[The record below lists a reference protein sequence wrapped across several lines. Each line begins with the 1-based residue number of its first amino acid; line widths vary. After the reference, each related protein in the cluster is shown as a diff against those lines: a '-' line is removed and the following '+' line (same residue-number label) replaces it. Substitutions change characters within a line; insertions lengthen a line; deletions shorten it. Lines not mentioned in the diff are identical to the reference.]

1 MDNFLNMI
9 TPPIQYILDLGPA
22 VMLPLVII
30 IFALCL
36 GLKLGKAF
44 NAGLMIGIG
53 FIGIGIVIT
62 LMRDTLGPAAEQMAQ
77 NFGLN
82 LTVID
87 LGWPGTA
94 PMTWASKIAIVA
106 IPVAILVN
114 LIMLA
119 LKMTRVVNVD
129 IWNIWHMTFTGAL
142 VHIVTGN
149 YWLGILGVVVHAV
162 FSYKFGD
169 WFQYDTRDYF
179 GLEGIAVPHGTSAYC
194 APFAVMVDAILDKI
208 PGINKID
215 IDTEKLEK
223 KLGAFG
229 QPIIVGFILGIIVGI
244 LAGYDVKQILQL
256 AVSVSAVMYL
266 MPKVIKPIMEGLL
279 PISEAAR
286 EKLSAKFGGGEFLIG
301 LDPALLLGDA
311 NVISAGLLF
320 IPLTVII
327 AAIGSVTFGNRV
339 LPFGDLATIGFFIAM
354 AVAIHHGNIF
364 RTLIS
369 GSFIM
374 FITIWISNQTVEL
387 QTILAKNANM
397 LGGKDLV
404 GSLDQGGSP
413 ITYMMVQIF
422 QRTNIVGLL
431 VIAVIYFI
439 GIAMTYRRYKAFQ
452 KKEKAELQGAKA

>member
-62 LMRDTLGPAAEQMAQ
+62 LMRDTLGPAAEQMAR

-194 APFAVMVDAILDKI
+194 APFAVIVDAVLDKI

-229 QPIIVGFILGIIVGI
+229 QPIIV
-244 LAGYDVKQILQL
+244 
-256 AVSVSAVMYL
+256 
-266 MPKVIKPIMEGLL
+266 
-279 PISEAAR
+279 
-286 EKLSAKFGGGEFLIG
+286 
-301 LDPALLLGDA
+301 
-311 NVISAGLLF
+311 
-320 IPLTVII
+320 
-327 AAIGSVTFGNRV
+327 
-339 LPFGDLATIGFFIAM
+339 
-354 AVAIHHGNIF
+354 
-364 RTLIS
+364 
-369 GSFIM
+369 
-374 FITIWISNQTVEL
+374 
-387 QTILAKNANM
+387 
-397 LGGKDLV
+397 
-404 GSLDQGGSP
+404 
-413 ITYMMVQIF
+413 
-422 QRTNIVGLL
+422 
-431 VIAVIYFI
+431 
-439 GIAMTYRRYKAFQ
+439 
-452 KKEKAELQGAKA
+452 

>member
-1 MDNFLNMI
+1 MEMLMNLI
-9 TPPIQYILDLGPA
+9 TPPIKYILDLGPA

-53 FIGIGIVIT
+53 FIGIGIVID
-62 LMRDTLGPAAEQMAQ
+62 LMRGSLGPAAEQMAE

-94 PMTWASKIAIVA
+94 PMTLASQIAIVA
-106 IPVAILVN
+106 IPIAIIVN
-114 LIMLA
+114 LVMLA
-119 LKMTRVVNVD
+119 LKLTRVVNVD
-129 IWNIWHMTFTGAL
+129 IWNIWHMAFTGAL
-142 VHIVTGN
+142 VHIATGS
-149 YWLGILGVVVHAV
+149 YILGILGVVVHAAMA
-162 FSYKFGD
+162 YKFGD

-194 APFAVMVDAILDKI
+194 APFAVIVDAILDKI

-215 IDTEKLEK
+215 VDTEVIEK

-229 QPIIVGFILGIIVGI
+229 QPVIVGFILGIIVGF
-244 LAGYDVKQILQL
+244 LAKYNAKDILQL
-256 AVSVSAVMYL
+256 AIKVSAVMYL

-286 EKLSAKFGGGEFLIG
+286 DRLTAKFGGGKFLIG
-301 LDPALLLGDA
+301 LDPALLLGDSS
-311 NVISAGLLF
+311 VISAGLLF
-320 IPLTVII
+320 IPLTVLI
-327 AAIGSVTFGNRV
+327 AAIVPGNRV

-354 AVAIHHGNIF
+354 GVAIHKGNIF

-369 GSFIM
+369 GSIIM
-374 FITIWISNQTVEL
+374 FITIWIANQTVEL
-387 QTILAKNANM
+387 QTILAKNAGM
-397 LGGKDLV
+397 LNGASQV

-413 ITYMMVQIF
+413 ITYIMVQIF
-422 QRTNIVGLL
+422 QRTNILGLI
-431 VIAVIYFI
+431 VIGAVYFI
-439 GIAMTYRRYKAFQ
+439 GLAMTYRRFRVLKRADDLAIA
-452 KKEKAELQGAKA
+452 AEQAA

>member
-1 MDNFLNMI
+1 MENFISMI
-9 TPPIQYILDLGPA
+9 EPRIQYILDLGPA

-36 GLKLGKAF
+36 GLKIGKAF

-62 LMRDTLGPAAEQMAQ
+62 LMRDTLGPAAEQMAK

-87 LGWPGTA
+87 LGWPGTS
-94 PMTWASKIAIVA
+94 PMTWASKIALVA

-194 APFAVMVDAILDKI
+194 APFAVIVDAILDKI

-223 KLGAFG
+223 KLLSESLQDADREEGIKKLAEMEQKFR
-229 QPIIVGFILGIIVGI
+229 QKQSELAEDYNLRRNEEFAALQQNANRAIVT
-244 LAGYDVKQILQL
+244 LAKRDGYDLILQDAIYVNSKFDITDEVL
-256 AVSVSAVMYL
+256 
-266 MPKVIKPIMEGLL
+266 
-279 PISEAAR
+279 R
-286 EKLSAKFGGGEFLIG
+286 EINK
-301 LDPALLLGDA
+301 
-311 NVISAGLLF
+311 
-320 IPLTVII
+320 
-327 AAIGSVTFGNRV
+327 
-339 LPFGDLATIGFFIAM
+339 
-354 AVAIHHGNIF
+354 
-364 RTLIS
+364 
-369 GSFIM
+369 
-374 FITIWISNQTVEL
+374 
-387 QTILAKNANM
+387 
-397 LGGKDLV
+397 
-404 GSLDQGGSP
+404 
-413 ITYMMVQIF
+413 
-422 QRTNIVGLL
+422 
-431 VIAVIYFI
+431 
-439 GIAMTYRRYKAFQ
+439 
-452 KKEKAELQGAKA
+452 

>member
-1 MDNFLNMI
+1 MGNFMDLI

-36 GLKLGKAF
+36 GLKIGKAF

-62 LMRDTLGPAAEQMAQ
+62 LMRDTLGPAAGQMAN

-106 IPVAILVN
+106 IPVAIAVN

-119 LKMTRVVNVD
+119 LKMTKVVNVD
-129 IWNIWHMTFTGAL
+129 IWNIWHMTFTGAM
-142 VHIVTGN
+142 VHIATGS
-149 YWLGILGVVVHAV
+149 YVLGILGVVVHAV
-162 FSYKFGD
+162 FAYKFGD

-194 APFAVMVDAILDKI
+194 APFAVIVDFILDKI

-215 IDTEKLEK
+215 IDTEKIEK
-223 KLGAFG
+223 KFGAFG

-244 LAGYDVKQILQL
+244 LAKYDVKQILQL
-256 AVSVSAVMYL
+256 AISVSAVMYL

-286 EKLSAKFGGGEFLIG
+286 EKLSAKFGGGNFLIG

-311 NVISAGLLF
+311 SVISAGLLF

-327 AAIGSVTFGNRV
+327 AAIVPGNRV

-354 AVAIHHGNIF
+354 GVAIHHGNIF

-369 GSFIM
+369 GSVIM
-374 FITIWISNQTVEL
+374 FITIWIANQTVEL
-387 QTILAKNANM
+387 QTILAKNAGM
-397 LGGKDLV
+397 LNGASQV

-413 ITYMMVQIF
+413 ITYLMIQIF
-422 QRTNIVGLL
+422 QRTNILGLI
-431 VIAVIYFI
+431 VIGVIYFI
-439 GIAMTYRRYKAFQ
+439 GIAMTYRRYKRLQ
-452 KKEKAELQGAKA
+452 KADNAQEKALG

>member
-1 MDNFLNMI
+1 MGNIYNI
-9 TPPIQYILDLGPA
+9 IQPVIQYILDLGPA

-36 GLKLGKAF
+36 GLKFGKAF

-53 FIGIGIVIT
+53 FIGIGVVIT
-62 LMRDTLGPAAEQMAQ
+62 LMRETLGSAAEQMAK

-82 LTVID
+82 LTVLD

-94 PMTWASKIAIVA
+94 PMTLASKIAIVA
-106 IPVAILVN
+106 IPVAIIVN
-114 LIMLA
+114 LVMLA
-119 LKMTRVVNVD
+119 LKLTKVVNVD
-129 IWNIWHMTFTGAL
+129 IWNIWHMAFTGAL

-149 YWLGILGVVVHAV
+149 FYLGILGVVVHAV
-162 FSYKFGD
+162 FAYKFGD

-194 APFAVMVDAILDKI
+194 APFAVIVDAILDKI

-215 IDTEKLEK
+215 MDTEKLEK

-229 QPIIVGFILGIIVGI
+229 QPIIVGLLLGLIVGW
-244 LAGYDVKQILQL
+244 LAGYDVKQTLQL
-256 AVSVSAVMYL
+256 GISVSAVMYL

-286 EKLSAKFGGGEFLIG
+286 EKLSAKFGNGEFLIG

-397 LGGKDLV
+397 LGDKSLV

-413 ITYMMVQIF
+413 ITYIMVQIF
-422 QRTNIVGLL
+422 KTTNVVGLL

-439 GIAMTYRRYKAFQ
+439 GIAMTYRRFKALQ
-452 KKEKAELQGAKA
+452 RQEKAELQGVKA

>member
-1 MDNFLNMI
+1 MESFMNII
-9 TPPIQYILDLGPA
+9 TPPIQYILDLGSS

-36 GLKLGKAF
+36 GIKVGKAF

-53 FIGIGIVIT
+53 FVGIGIVVT
-62 LMRDTLGPAAEQMAQ
+62 LMRETLGPAAEQMAN

-82 LTVID
+82 LTVLD
-87 LGWPGTA
+87 LGWPGTS
-94 PMTWASKIAIVA
+94 PMTWASQIAIVA
-106 IPVAILVN
+106 IPVAIIVN

-119 LKMTRVVNVD
+119 LKLTRVVNVD
-129 IWNIWHMTFTGAL
+129 IWNIWHMTFTGAM

-149 YWLGILGVVVHAV
+149 YMLGILGVVVHAI

-194 APFAVMVDAILDKI
+194 APFAVIVDAILDKI
-208 PGINKID
+208 PVINKID
-215 IDTEKLEK
+215 IDTEKIEK
-223 KLGAFG
+223 KFGAFG
-229 QPIIVGFILGIIVGI
+229 QPIIVGFILGIIVGL
-244 LAGYDVKQILQL
+244 LAKYDIKKTLQL
-256 AVSVSAVMYL
+256 AISVSAVMYL

-286 EKLSAKFGGGEFLIG
+286 EKLSAKFGGGNFLIG
-301 LDPALLLGDA
+301 LDPALLLGDSS
-311 NVISAGLLF
+311 VISAGLLF

-327 AAIGSVTFGNRV
+327 AAIVPGNRV

-369 GSFIM
+369 GSIIM
-374 FITIWISNQTVEL
+374 FITIWIANQTVEL
-387 QTILAKNANM
+387 QTILATNAGM
-397 LGGKDLV
+397 LNGADLV

-413 ITYMMVQIF
+413 ITYIMIQIF
-422 QRTNIVGLL
+422 DRSNIVGLI
-431 VIAVIYFI
+431 VIGAIYFV
-439 GIAMTYRRYKAFQ
+439 GIAMTYRRYKILQ
-452 KKEKAELQGAKA
+452 KADNQEKALG

>member
-1 MDNFLNMI
+1 MENFISMI
-9 TPPIQYILDLGPA
+9 EPRIQYILDLGPA

-36 GLKLGKAF
+36 GLKIGKAF

-62 LMRDTLGPAAEQMAQ
+62 LMRDTLGPAAEQMAK

-87 LGWPGTA
+87 LGWPGTS
-94 PMTWASKIAIVA
+94 PMTWASKIALVA

-142 VHIVTGN
+142 VHIVTGS

-194 APFAVMVDAILDKI
+194 APFAVIVDAILDKI

-229 QPIIVGFILGIIVGI
+229 QPIIVGFILGIIVGL
-244 LAGYDVKQILQL
+244 LAKYNPKQILQL

-266 MPKVIKPIMEGLL
+266 MPKVIKPIMEVLL
-279 PISEAAR
+279 PIS
-286 EKLSAKFGGGEFLIG
+286 
-301 LDPALLLGDA
+301 
-311 NVISAGLLF
+311 
-320 IPLTVII
+320 
-327 AAIGSVTFGNRV
+327 
-339 LPFGDLATIGFFIAM
+339 
-354 AVAIHHGNIF
+354 
-364 RTLIS
+364 
-369 GSFIM
+369 
-374 FITIWISNQTVEL
+374 
-387 QTILAKNANM
+387 
-397 LGGKDLV
+397 
-404 GSLDQGGSP
+404 
-413 ITYMMVQIF
+413 
-422 QRTNIVGLL
+422 
-431 VIAVIYFI
+431 
-439 GIAMTYRRYKAFQ
+439 
-452 KKEKAELQGAKA
+452 